1 MEQSKKTAIT
11 KQKILD
17 AAEAE
22 FAKNGLAA
30 TRVDAIAKE
39 AGVNK
44 QLIYAHFGSKEGL
57 YSTIL
62 DIVYKR
68 LSHYEDIISNIEFCG
83 IDTIRKVVLEY
94 FNFLVTN
101 PTYVRLL
108 LWENLNNASYMGDI
122 KTSLF
127 SGTENILKKGVEAG
141 VFRKS
146 LDTHQ
151 TAMSISMF
159 CFSAFSNIHT
169 VSKLLGRDLS
179 APEELKKRAEHIAD
193 VITKYILYG
202 EE

>member
-22 FAKNGLAA
+22 FSANGLAA
-30 TRVDAIAKE
+30 ARVDAIAKS

-44 QLIYAHFGSKEGL
+44 QLIYAHFGSKERL

-68 LSHYEDIISNIEFCG
+68 LSHYEDIISNIEFSG

-94 FNFLVTN
+94 FNFLVKN

-108 LWENLNNASYMGDI
+108 LWENLNNANYMGEI

-141 VFRKS
+141 VFRKN
-146 LDTHQ
+146 LDIEQ

-159 CFSAFSNIHT
+159 CFSAFSNVHT

-193 VITKYILYG
+193 VITEYILYG
-202 EE
+202 EN

>member
-22 FAKNGLAA
+22 FSKNGLAA
-30 TRVDAIAKE
+30 ARVDTIAKE

-57 YSTIL
+57 YSTVL

-68 LSHYEDIISNIEFCG
+68 LSHYEDVIANIEFSG
-83 IDTIRKVVLEY
+83 IDTIRKIILEY
-94 FNFLVTN
+94 FNFLVSN
-101 PTYVRLL
+101 PTFVRLL
-108 LWENLNNASYMGDI
+108 LWENLNDANYLGEI
-122 KTSLF
+122 KTTLF
-127 SGTENILKKGVEAG
+127 SGAENLLRQGVKTG
-141 VFRKS
+141 VFRKN

-151 TAMSISMF
+151 TAMSMSMF

-169 VSKLLGRDLS
+169 VSKLLGKDLS
-179 APEELKKRAEHIAD
+179 CAQELNKRAEHIAD
-193 VITKYILYG
+193 VLTKYILYG